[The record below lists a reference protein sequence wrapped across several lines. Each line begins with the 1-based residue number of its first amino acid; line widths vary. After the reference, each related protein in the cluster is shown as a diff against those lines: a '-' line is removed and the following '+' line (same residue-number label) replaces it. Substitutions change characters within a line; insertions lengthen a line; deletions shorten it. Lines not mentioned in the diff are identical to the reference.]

1 MFGIFDRDHSQK
13 IKGTVVLMPKNV
25 LDFNAVTSVKQ
36 GGLLDAAGNI
46 LDAAGS
52 LVGGIIDGATAFLG
66 RNVSLRLISATK
78 TDGLSSLP
86 SYLRLFNSFFPYIFQ
101 KRQIFY
107 AFGIFTKL
115 LVCKPTHHI
124 FILNIKCDQ

>member
-36 GGLLDAAGNI
+36 GGFLDAAGNV

-66 RNVSLRLISATK
+66 RNVSMRLISATK

-86 SYLRLFNSFFPYIFQ
+86 SYLRLFNSFSNSFHIPI

-107 AFGIFTKL
+107 ALSIFTKL
-115 LVCKPTHHI
+115 LVC
-124 FILNIKCDQ
+124 